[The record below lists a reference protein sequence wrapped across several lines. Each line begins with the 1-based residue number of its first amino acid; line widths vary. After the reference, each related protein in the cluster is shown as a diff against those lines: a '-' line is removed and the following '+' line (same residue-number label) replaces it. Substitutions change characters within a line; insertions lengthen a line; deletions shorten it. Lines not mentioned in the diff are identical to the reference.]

1 MANRSFIFAIIFLI
15 LASCS
20 VKTVKDFYV
29 LSYLPGP
36 ESLDRFK
43 VTGLP
48 IDAKVEVQNFEMNRI
63 YDRNSIVVRESLHKL
78 SFDEKS
84 NWALRPD
91 RALPELVIN
100 HINSANI
107 FKECKSDFALSSPD
121 YFITGTIN
129 NIEIYS
135 GEGPVKAHL
144 NLNLELRDKERKILV
159 SQRID
164 IKKDIRNYDI
174 TLFVKTI
181 GDALKEGV
189 HEFLVQIVDHFK
201 NRKDKT
207 AE

>member
-1 MANRSFIFAIIFLI
+1 VNKTFIYACFIII

-36 ESLDRFK
+36 ESLDRFR

-48 IDAKVEVQNFEMNRI
+48 IDARVQVENFEMNRI

-78 SFDEKS
+78 SFDQKS

-107 FKECKSDFALSSPD
+107 FKECKSDYVLTSPD

-129 NIEIYS
+129 NIEIYN
-135 GEGPVKAHL
+135 GEGAVMTHL
-144 NLNLELRDKERKILV
+144 NLNIELRDKGRKILV

-164 IKKDIRNYDI
+164 LKKEIRKYDI

-181 GDALKEGV
+181 GEALSAGV
-189 HEFLVQIVDHFK
+189 HEFLVETVDYFK
-201 NRKDKT
+201 AQEKLKSK
-207 AE
+207 